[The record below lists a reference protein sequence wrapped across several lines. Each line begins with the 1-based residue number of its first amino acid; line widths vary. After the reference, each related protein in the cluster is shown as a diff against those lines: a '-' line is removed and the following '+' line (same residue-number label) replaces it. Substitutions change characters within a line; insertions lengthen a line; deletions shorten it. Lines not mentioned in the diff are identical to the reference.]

1 MKMFDR
7 RPSRKDQR
15 IGGNSRR
22 RCRLILEAL
31 EDRRLMTG
39 GPELFAFGTTTPP
52 VAGAI
57 PVYYDAYN
65 AATGYGWTSGQFGA
79 SSSPGSNALLSQFDA
94 GQAASFRVDLPD
106 GTYTVAPT
114 FGNYGGFSQDV
125 VTYAG
130 QVVAS
135 AATTPGQFY
144 QPTFQAAVT
153 DGELTL
159 QLSNAGNYYPFEI
172 DSLQISALGSTGPTT
187 PPAPTAN
194 AGGPYNAV
202 VGDPLT
208 FAGSG
213 SDSNASD
220 TAAGFTYTWNFGDGS
235 QAVSGSN
242 LTAPSHTYAAAGSYT
257 VQETVTDEYG
267 DSGTATAAVTVV
279 PSSPAN
285 PPPESGYIVTP
296 WDTIPD
302 FGANPTIVSVASG
315 SWSAPS
321 TWSGGRIP
329 TTGDIVDISP
339 GTSVTYD
346 TVSNA
351 AIETVEVQSGGDLQF
366 RTDISTQL
374 TVVNLLVLSGG
385 SLEVGTP
392 NNPVAANVTAKIIIA
407 NQPLNTSLDPAQYG
421 NGLIALGNV
430 TMVGAAK
437 TPTFD
442 QLAVEPMAGDTTLTF
457 ATPVTGWTAGDTLV
471 IPDTRQLT
479 DNDDGANY
487 VPEYELVTV
496 QSISANGTTVTLTAP
511 LQYDH
516 LGARDPDGNLVDMP
530 DVEDLTRNV
539 VVRSADGNGTRG
551 YTLFTDQADVDIQY
565 VQFAGLGR
573 TTDALGDN
581 TTFDA
586 SGDVTH
592 LGTNE
597 MGRYPVTFDNLIGPS
612 TTPADGYQFT
622 FVGNS
627 VYCPIQPMNFRW
639 GIDINGSSYGLIQDN
654 VLYNW
659 AGAGIIAENGNDIG
673 NVINHNMVVL
683 VTGTGSNG
691 GDLGREGAGFWL
703 SNPDNVV
710 TNNVAS
716 DIGPYTNT
724 NGTALYSPG
733 FEYYFTQDSTATVV
747 PAYPGADPLI
757 AGQGIVMNPDATPI
771 LEFSGNT
778 VYGATAEGMS
788 YYYVG
793 TDFDSPYNV
802 GISLISDLT
811 IWHVTNIGVYAYQ
824 ANNVTFDGLSIVEDA
839 NALTQQ
845 EYGAEG
851 FIFSDYFTDNFAMEN
866 STIEGAY
873 IGMVL
878 PVVTQG
884 VQQINNT
891 TFWDATDVISDTLW
905 SVAYTSGYIQPE
917 KVVLTDDMFDIQAL
931 PGYASPVA
939 IDMEYSPGS
948 GVNLIQQDQ
957 VFVVNYNDVSGDDFQ
972 VYYMQQ
978 AADFVVPQTVLN
990 SDGTPNEDGAP
1001 VAGLTN
1007 SQAWQEYGI
1016 AIAGAVAPATA
1027 VEEEGILGLV
1037 NPD

>member
-1 MKMFDR
+1 
-7 RPSRKDQR
+7 
-15 IGGNSRR
+15 
-22 RCRLILEAL
+22 
-31 EDRRLMTG
+31 
-39 GPELFAFGTTTPP
+39 
-52 VAGAI
+52 
-57 PVYYDAYN
+57 
-65 AATGYGWTSGQFGA
+65 
-79 SSSPGSNALLSQFDA
+79 
-94 GQAASFRVDLPD
+94 
-106 GTYTVAPT
+106 
-114 FGNYGGFSQDV
+114 
-125 VTYAG
+125 
-130 QVVAS
+130 
-135 AATTPGQFY
+135 
-144 QPTFQAAVT
+144 
-153 DGELTL
+153 
-159 QLSNAGNYYPFEI
+159 
-172 DSLQISALGSTGPTT
+172 
-187 PPAPTAN
+187 
-194 AGGPYNAV
+194 
-202 VGDPLT
+202 
-208 FAGSG
+208 
-213 SDSNASD
+213 
-220 TAAGFTYTWNFGDGS
+220 
-235 QAVSGSN
+235 
-242 LTAPSHTYAAAGSYT
+242 
-257 VQETVTDEYG
+257 
-267 DSGTATAAVTVV
+267 
-279 PSSPAN
+279 
-285 PPPESGYIVTP
+285 
-296 WDTIPD
+296 
-302 FGANPTIVSVASG
+302 
-315 SWSAPS
+315 
-321 TWSGGRIP
+321 
-329 TTGDIVDISP
+329 
-339 GTSVTYD
+339 
-346 TVSNA
+346 
-351 AIETVEVQSGGDLQF
+351 
-366 RTDISTQL
+366 
-374 TVVNLLVLSGG
+374 
-385 SLEVGTP
+385 
-392 NNPVAANVTAKIIIA
+392 
-407 NQPLNTSLDPAQYG
+407 
-421 NGLIALGNV
+421 
-430 TMVGAAK
+430 
-437 TPTFD
+437 
-442 QLAVEPMAGDTTLTF
+442 
-457 ATPVTGWTAGDTLV
+457 
-471 IPDTRQLT
+471 
-479 DNDDGANY
+479 
-487 VPEYELVTV
+487 V

-539 VVRSADGNGTRG
+539 VVRSANGNGTRG

-586 SGDVTH
+586 SGNVTH

-627 VYCPIQPMNFRW
+627 VYCPIQPMNYRW

-659 AGAGIIAENGNDIG
+659 AGAGIIAENGNDID

-683 VTGTGSNG
+683 VTGTGQNG
-691 GDLGREGAGFWL
+691 GDMGREGAGFWF

-716 DIGPYTNT
+716 DIGPYINT
-724 NGTALYSPG
+724 GGTALYSPG
-733 FEYYFTQDSTATVV
+733 FEYYFTGDSLTTVV
-747 PAYPGADPLI
+747 PAYPGANPLI

-771 LEFSGNT
+771 LQFSGNT

-788 YYYVG
+788 YYYIG
-793 TDFDSPYNV
+793 TNFDTPYNV

-811 IWHVTNIGVYAYQ
+811 IWHVTNIGVYAYE

-839 NALTQQ
+839 NALNQQ

-851 FIFSDYFTDNFAMEN
+851 FIFSDYFTDNFVMEN

-873 IGMVL
+873 IGMML

-891 TFWDATDVISDTLW
+891 TFWDATDVVSDTLW
-905 SVAYTSGYIQPE
+905 SVAYNSGYIQPK